1 MKKFAY
7 YSVLLIL
14 LTLVSVS
21 CVSKESMIMYQNI
34 ETYNDTDTQPYK
46 TSVQPDDLLMIIVS
60 AKDPITAQPFNLYS
74 NLSVNPQDQAAGG
87 QVQQQLYL
95 VDAQGNIEFP
105 VLGKIQVG
113 GKSRE
118 EIVADLK
125 QQLSKYIVN
134 PIINLRIMNY
144 RITIKG
150 EVRNPGTHVVT
161 SERITLNEALA
172 LSGDLTIYGNRKN
185 ILVVREINGKRT
197 STRIDLTQAD
207 FINSPF
213 YYLKQN
219 DVVIVEPNKT
229 QINSSA
235 VGPNVQLALSGAS
248 ILISLVIAI
257 ISLKK

>member
-1 MKKFAY
+1 MKKIMY
-7 YSVLLIL
+7 YGIL
-14 LTLVSVS
+14 LMSISMLSIS

-34 ETYNDTDTQPYK
+34 ETYNDTDVQPFT
-46 TSVQPDDLLMIIVS
+46 TSVQADDLLMIIVS
-60 AKDPITAQPFNLYS
+60 AKDPLTAQPFNLFS
-74 NLSVNPQDQAAGG
+74 NLSVNPNDQASGS

-95 VDAQGNIEFP
+95 VNSDGTIEFP

-118 EIVADLK
+118 EIISYLK
-125 QQLSKYIVN
+125 SELSKYIVN

-144 RITIKG
+144 RVTIKG
-150 EVRNPGTHVVT
+150 EVRNPGTHT
-161 SERITLNEALA
+161 ISSERITLNEALA

-185 ILVVREINGKRT
+185 ILVVREMNGKRT
-197 STRIDLTQAD
+197 STRVDLTQAD

-257 ISLKK
+257 ISLNK